1 MKKTDYDHL
10 FFSRTRDFLD
20 IYLSKQCSRSPYTV
34 KTYRDALTV
43 FRRYVT
49 HQGISLKRFSFEDC
63 TRDFMLSFM
72 EYLLQEGYEKA
83 TCNQRLAA
91 IKAYLWYVADENI
104 DYQQTA
110 FTCTFSEKS

>member
-43 FRRYVT
+43 FRIYVT
-49 HQGISLKRFSFEDC
+49 NQGTMSVS
-63 TRDFMLSFM
+63 
-72 EYLLQEGYEKA
+72 
-83 TCNQRLAA
+83 
-91 IKAYLWYVADENI
+91 
-104 DYQQTA
+104 
-110 FTCTFSEKS
+110 

>member
-72 EYLLQEGYEKA
+72 EYLLQEGYETKGLPQSKL
-83 TCNQRLAA
+83 TCGMWQMKTLIISRLHWQFHM
-91 IKAYLWYVADENI
+91 YL
-104 DYQQTA
+104 
-110 FTCTFSEKS
+110 F